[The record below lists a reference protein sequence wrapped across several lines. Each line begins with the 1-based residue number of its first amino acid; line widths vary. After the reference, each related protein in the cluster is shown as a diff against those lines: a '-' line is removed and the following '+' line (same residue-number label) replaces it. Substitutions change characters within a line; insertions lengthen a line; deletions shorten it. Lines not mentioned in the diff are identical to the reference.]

1 MTHKKKSQWQ
11 ASQRLGSDSELSMRE
26 LKSYSVVGWWCMK
39 NVRKEQKAWISG
51 GNEIQKLSTPFCTL
65 AYLSE
70 WTGS

>member
-1 MTHKKKSQWQ
+1 MTHKKKSQWKV
-11 ASQRLGSDSELSMRE
+11 SQRLGSDSELSMRE

-51 GNEIQKLSTPFCTL
+51 GNEIPKLSYAILHL